1 MGLLSSTVSITR
13 YRVEGKIDQSVTE
26 TIAEGLKKNAISE
39 IEDETSEM
47 VVGWTSFENPYHP
60 DFQRSSFVI
69 GPYFVFSMRIDKKKI
84 PTKIIKKQCAI
95 EAAKRLTESG
105 RDFLSRNEK
114 KQIKEQVIDTLML
127 RMPSTP
133 NVFDL
138 IWDYENASVW
148 LFSTQKAANEELETL
163 FSKSFKLTLIR
174 LFPYTLAELEAGL
187 SHQEHDILSQLSPSK
202 FTE

>member
-26 TIAEGLKKNAISE
+26 TIAEGLKKNALSE

-47 VVGWTSFENPYHP
+47 VVGWTSFENPYQP

-84 PTKIIKKQCAI
+84 PTQIIKKHCAI

-105 RDFLSRNEK
+105 HDFLSRNEK

-148 LFSTQKAANEELETL
+148 FFSTQKAANEELETL

-187 SHQEHDILSQLSPSK
+187 SHQERDILSQLSPSK